1 MDRRC
6 VLTKCLCKYSR
17 DIALQSMETWRGETV
32 DCNAATVSL
41 GEFHFFMELIVWGR
55 GDQIGLKSCCVET
68 FIIY

>member
-41 GEFHFFMELIVWGR
+41 GEFHFFNGVNCLGKGR
-55 GDQIGLKSCCVET
+55 SDWIEKLLC
-68 FIIY
+68 